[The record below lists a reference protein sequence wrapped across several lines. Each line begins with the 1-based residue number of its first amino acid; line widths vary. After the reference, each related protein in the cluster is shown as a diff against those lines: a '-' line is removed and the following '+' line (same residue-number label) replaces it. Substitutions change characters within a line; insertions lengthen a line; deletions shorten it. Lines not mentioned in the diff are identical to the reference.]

1 MSCSSHGGFVLPSIV
16 QVWCSQTSKSTP
28 LGENPQAVREATK
41 NQFWHECRGYRSDG
55 EDTQLLHESVS
66 FLDST
71 VSAPTRRSDLGTML
85 YYIAAKLRLL
95 TSNSTITAT
104 LAPALQ

>member
-16 QVWCSQTSKSTP
+16 QVWCSQASKSTP

-41 NQFWHECRGYRSDG
+41 NQFWHEWRGCRSDG
-55 EDTQLLHESVS
+55 EDTQLLHEIVS

-71 VSAPTRRSDLGTML
+71 APSVRQPDAPTWAPCFTTSRPSSGCS
-85 YYIAAKLRLL
+85 LL
-95 TSNSTITAT
+95 I
-104 LAPALQ
+104 PP